1 VVNVGNFLSF
11 HALTASC
18 LCPLTA
24 LMRAALASSA
34 FIHGYAA
41 LVFAIAVACAPAVP
55 ERDSSVDVGKIR
67 YAVSGVVVR
76 CGLVTGNR
84 DGSQVLRNGRA
95 VSIGLGSNFKLVGA
109 AFAGLGYLQGELK
122 LVLSRIQKLCG
133 YSRWCQQRS
142 LLRQG

>member
-1 VVNVGNFLSF
+1 
-11 HALTASC
+11 
-18 LCPLTA
+18 
-24 LMRAALASSA
+24 MRAALASSA

-67 YAVSGVVVR
+67 YAVAGVVVR
-76 CGLVTGNR
+76 CGLVTGRR
-84 DGSQVLRNGRA
+84 DGSQVLRKGLA
-95 VSIGLGSNFKLVGA
+95 VSIVVVKHRSLGSNFKLVGA

-142 LLRQG
+142 LLRQGGDDMGFQRTRSEKN